1 MIEEIKCCS
10 KVMKKY
16 FIKKL
21 VMTKKDNEVFRGSS
35 KCWVCDNVYV
45 KVRDHRDIIGKYR
58 DFKLILN

>member
-1 MIEEIKCCS
+1 
-10 KVMKKY
+10 MKKY

-21 VMTKKDNEVFRGSS
+21 VMTKKDNEVFKDSN

-45 KVRDHRDIIGKYR
+45 KVRDHCDIIGKYR